1 MSQPASKVRGVVDL
15 VFLIDATGSMSPCID
30 ALKANIGTFVIS
42 LITGDANGTS
52 PVRDWRAKVVGYRD
66 FDHDSVPIEDNP
78 FVTTVE
84 ELRGQLERLEADGGG
99 DEPESLLEA
108 IYHLA
113 AMPQSGIDESVK
125 PDYWRYR
132 SAAAR
137 VVVVFT
143 DATFK
148 EPLAKPR
155 GADFGDLVN
164 QITAARLILSVF
176 APNLPCFEKLASID
190 RSEWNVVEGGKDP
203 QESMRLYTSDQ
214 ANFTT
219 VLQQL
224 AKTISKS
231 SEVLVID

>member
-1 MSQPASKVRGVVDL
+1 MSQPAPKLRGVVDL

-30 ALKANIGTFVIS
+30 ALKANIGTFVDS
-42 LITGDANGTS
+42 LVSGGANNSS

-78 FVTTVE
+78 FITSVDD
-84 ELRGQLERLEADGGG
+84 LRGQLGRLKADGGG

-113 AMPQSGIDESVK
+113 VAPQTGKELPPK
-125 PDYWRYR
+125 PDHWRYR

-137 VVVVFT
+137 VVIVFT
-143 DATFK
+143 DASFK
-148 EPLAKPR
+148 EPLAMPR
-155 GADFGDLVN
+155 GAEFGDVIHQVTN
-164 QITAARLILSVF
+164 ARLILSIF
-176 APNLPCFEKLASID
+176 APNMPCYEKLASID
-190 RSEWNVVEGGKDP
+190 RSEWNVVDGGADP

-214 ANFTT
+214 KNFTT

-224 AKTISKS
+224 ARTISKS
-231 SEVLVID
+231 AEVVVVD

>member
-1 MSQPASKVRGVVDL
+1 MSQSPKVRGVVDL

-30 ALKANIGTFVIS
+30 ALKANIGTFVS
-42 LITGDANGTS
+42 TLVTGDANGTS
-52 PVRDWRAKVVGYRD
+52 PVRDWRARVVGYRD
-66 FDHDSVPIEDNP
+66 FDYDKTPIEEYP
-78 FVTTVE
+78 FVTTE
-84 ELRGQLERLEADGGG
+84 RELKAQLERLEATGGG
-99 DEPESLLEA
+99 DEPESLLDA
-108 IYHLA
+108 LYRVAVWPHAKKGQPAL
-113 AMPQSGIDESVK
+113 
-125 PDYWRYR
+125 PDHWRHR

-143 DATFK
+143 DASFK

-164 QITAARLILSVF
+164 QITSARIILSVF
-176 APNLPCFEKLASID
+176 APEMPCYEKLSSID
-190 RSEWNVVEGGKDP
+190 RSEWNVVGGGKDP

-214 ANFTT
+214 RNFVT

-231 SEVLVID
+231 AEVLVID